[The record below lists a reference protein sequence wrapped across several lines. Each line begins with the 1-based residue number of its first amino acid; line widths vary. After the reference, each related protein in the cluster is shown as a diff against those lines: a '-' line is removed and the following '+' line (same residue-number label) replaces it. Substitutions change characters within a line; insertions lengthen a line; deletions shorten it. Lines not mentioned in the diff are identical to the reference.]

1 MIVLRLPLPAPMPR
15 ASPIPFGTA
24 LTTLPRMSAA
34 VVARAVVARARRAS
48 LALTRARRAR
58 VHAPWSTPPPHAG
71 TWTRGA
77 RAMASA
83 AAPPT
88 LDPADSRFVTELE
101 VLAVR
106 APRRAIGG
114 LMHALKKHT
123 LARPRTRKVVH
134 LPPDGADGEET
145 SLILLDEATCAP
157 GADAETLPRSVRE
170 AVGLSAEVRG
180 EDGGSRDSAKV
191 ELITHVLTLGYDALS
206 AEEALRRVLPS
217 AVTVPTGFETAG
229 TIAHLNLRSP
239 EHDAFRHII
248 GAVLLDKL
256 PSIKTVVNKTGE
268 TGGPFRTFAMEVLA
282 GEGGRTEGPL
292 LSRAT
297 ENGVSY
303 EFDFR
308 NTYWNSRLGTER
320 KRLVDSFTSE
330 DVVLDLCCGV
340 GPIALPAARVA
351 KAAYANDL
359 NPDAVAFLRK
369 NDARHFKTT
378 GVKLAGIT
386 NMNARDCVARM
397 VRFDAAEETEDTVSA
412 SERGSGTEVSRK
424 EQSPPL
430 YRFTQAVM
438 NLPEGSLDLLSC
450 FAGAFD
456 KETWPPQTLPRINA
470 YAFSKSPD
478 PERDVGTRA
487 AAALGLDPTPDAL
500 GDPETVRYRRVRA
513 VAPGKYMML
522 LSFRVPER
530 AAYGAA
536 RQ

>member
-1 MIVLRLPLPAPMPR
+1 
-15 ASPIPFGTA
+15 
-24 LTTLPRMSAA
+24 MSAA
-34 VVARAVVARARRAS
+34 VAVRAVVARARRAS
-48 LALTRARRAR
+48 LALPRARRAR
-58 VHAPWSTPPPHAG
+58 VHAPWSTPPPRAG
-71 TWTRGA
+71 TWTRSA

-88 LDPADSRFVTELE
+88 LDPADGRFVTELE

-106 APRRAIGG
+106 APRREIGG
-114 LMHALKKHT
+114 LMRLLKRHT
-123 LARPRTRKVVH
+123 LTRPRTHKVVH
-134 LPPDGADGEET
+134 LPPEVAGGEET
-145 SLILLDEATCAP
+145 SLILLDESTCAP
-157 GADAETLPRSVRE
+157 GADRNTLPRVVRE
-170 AVGLSAEVRG
+170 AVGLASPDPPADDSET
-180 EDGGSRDSAKV
+180 RDAQSLDTREPSQTTAFS
-191 ELITHVLTLGYDALS
+191 LITHVLTLGYDSLS

-217 AVTVPTGFETAG
+217 DVVVPTGFETAG

-239 EHDAFRHII
+239 EHDDHARLI

-256 PSIKTVVNKTGE
+256 PQIKTVVNKTGE

-282 GEGGRTEGPL
+282 GEGGRFAGPL
-292 LSRAT
+292 VTTAH
-297 ENGVSY
+297 ENGVAY

-308 NTYWNSRLGTER
+308 NVYWNSRLGTER
-320 KRLVDSFTSE
+320 KRLVDSFASE

-351 KAAYANDL
+351 KAAFANDL

-386 NMNARDCVARM
+386 NMNARDCVAAM
-397 VRFDAAEETEDTVSA
+397 VRFDAAEETEDTVSN
-412 SERGSGTEVSRK
+412 SSGPGTEVSRK
-424 EQSPPL
+424 EPAPPL

-450 FAGAFD
+450 FRGAFD
-456 KETWPPQTLPRINA
+456 KETWPPATLPRINA
-470 YAFSKSPD
+470 YAFSKDVD
-478 PERDVGTRA
+478 PERDVATRA
-487 AAALGLDPTPDAL
+487 AAALGLEPTPESL
-500 GDPETVRYRRVRA
+500 GDPGTVHYRRVRA

-530 AAYGAA
+530 AAYEGAGGD
-536 RQ
+536 

>member
-1 MIVLRLPLPAPMPR
+1 
-15 ASPIPFGTA
+15 
-24 LTTLPRMSAA
+24 MSAA
-34 VVARAVVARARRAS
+34 VAVRAVVARVRRAS
-48 LALTRARRAR
+48 LALPRARRAR
-58 VHAPWSTPPPHAG
+58 VHAPWSAPPPHAG
-71 TWTRGA
+71 TWPRGA
-77 RAMASA
+77 RAMASS

-88 LDPADSRFVTELE
+88 LDPADGRFITELE

-106 APRRAIGG
+106 APRREIGG
-114 LMHALKKHT
+114 LMRALKKHT

-134 LPPDGADGEET
+134 LPRDLGAGGEET
-145 SLILLDEATCAP
+145 SLILLDEATCAV

-170 AVGLSAEVRG
+170 AVGLLAGEAGVSGNAE
-180 EDGGSRDSAKV
+180 
-191 ELITHVLTLGYDALS
+191 LTTHVLILGYDALS

-217 AVTVPTGFETAG
+217 DVVTPTGFETAG

-239 EHDAFRHII
+239 EHDAFRHLI
-248 GAVLLDKL
+248 GAVFLDKL
-256 PSIKTVVNKTGE
+256 PQIKTVVNKTGE

-292 LSRAT
+292 VTRVF
-297 ENGVSY
+297 ENGISY
-303 EFDFR
+303 DLDFR
-308 NTYWNSRLGTER
+308 SMYWNSRLGTER
-320 KRLVDSFTSE
+320 KRLVDTFTSE

-359 NPDAVAFLRK
+359 NPDAVAFLRR
-369 NDARHFKTT
+369 NDARHFKRT
-378 GVKLAGIT
+378 GARLAGIS
-386 NMNARDCVARM
+386 NANARDCVARM
-397 VRFDAAEETEDTVSA
+397 VRFRNSPAECEASSVSDVGQETHLRSEGFEERRAATATT
-412 SERGSGTEVSRK
+412 SESSLPELFPRH
-424 EQSPPL
+424 
-430 YRFTQAVM
+430 RFTQAVM
-438 NLPEGSLDLLSC
+438 NLPQGSLDLLSC

-456 KETWPPQTLPRINA
+456 EETWPPQTLPRINA

-478 PERDVGTRA
+478 PERDVGVRA
-487 AAALGLDPTPDAL
+487 AVALGLDPTPDAL

-536 RQ
+536 RE

>member
-1 MIVLRLPLPAPMPR
+1 MLVLVKGAKTRRPR
-15 ASPIPFGTA
+15 RPEPHGPIPFGTA

-34 VVARAVVARARRAS
+34 VVVRAAVARARRAS
-48 LALTRARRAR
+48 LALPRARRAR
-58 VHAPWSTPPPHAG
+58 VHAPWSTPPPRAG

-359 NPDAVAFLRK
+359 NPDAVAFLRR
-369 NDARHFKTT
+369 NDARHFKRT
-378 GVKLAGIT
+378 GARLAGIT
-386 NMNARDCVARM
+386 NMNARDCVAKM
-397 VRFDAAEETEDTVSA
+397 VRLETSSKSSSA
-412 SERGSGTEVSRK
+412 SASDGANGADDSETPVRH
-424 EQSPPL
+424 
-430 YRFTQAVM
+430 RFTQAVM
-438 NLPEGSLDLLSC
+438 NLPQESLDVLSC
-450 FAGAFD
+450 FRGAFD
-456 KETWPPQTLPRINA
+456 EETWPPRALPRINV
-470 YAFSKSPD
+470 YAFSKAPD
-478 PERDVGTRA
+478 PEADVGERA
-487 AAALGLDPTPDAL
+487 AATLGLEPTPDAL
-500 GDPETVRYRRVRA
+500 GDPGTVQYRRVRA
-513 VAPGKYMML
+513 VAPGKHMML

-536 RQ
+536 P

>member
-1 MIVLRLPLPAPMPR
+1 MR
-15 ASPIPFGTA
+15 
-24 LTTLPRMSAA
+24 
-34 VVARAVVARARRAS
+34 
-48 LALTRARRAR
+48 
-58 VHAPWSTPPPHAG
+58 
-71 TWTRGA
+71 
-77 RAMASA
+77 
-83 AAPPT
+83 
-88 LDPADSRFVTELE
+88 
-101 VLAVR
+101 
-106 APRRAIGG
+106 
-114 LMHALKKHT
+114 ALKKHT

-134 LPPDGADGEET
+134 LPRDLGAGGEET
-145 SLILLDEATCAP
+145 SLILLDEATCAV

-170 AVGLSAEVRG
+170 AVGLLAGEAGVSGNAE
-180 EDGGSRDSAKV
+180 
-191 ELITHVLTLGYDALS
+191 LTTHVLILGYDALS

-217 AVTVPTGFETAG
+217 DVVTPTGFETAG

-239 EHDAFRHII
+239 EHDAFRHLI
-248 GAVLLDKL
+248 GAVFLDKL
-256 PSIKTVVNKTGE
+256 PQIKTVVNKTGE

-292 LSRAT
+292 VTRVF

-303 EFDFR
+303 DLDFR
-308 NTYWNSRLGTER
+308 SMYWNSRLGTER
-320 KRLVDSFTSE
+320 KRLVDTFTSE

-359 NPDAVAFLRK
+359 NPDAVAFLRR
-369 NDARHFKTT
+369 NDARHFKRT
-378 GVKLAGIT
+378 GARLAGIS
-386 NMNARDCVARM
+386 NANARDCVARM
-397 VRFDAAEETEDTVSA
+397 VRFRNPAECEASSVSDFGEDTHGSEGFEERRAATDASA
-412 SERGSGTEVSRK
+412 SLPAFPRH
-424 EQSPPL
+424 
-430 YRFTQAVM
+430 RFTQAVM
-438 NLPEGSLDLLSC
+438 NLPQGSLDLLSC

-456 KETWPPQTLPRINA
+456 EETWPPQTLPRINA

-478 PERDVGTRA
+478 PERDVGARA

>member
-1 MIVLRLPLPAPMPR
+1 MA
-15 ASPIPFGTA
+15 
-24 LTTLPRMSAA
+24 
-34 VVARAVVARARRAS
+34 ARRP
-48 LALTRARRAR
+48 RDG
-58 VHAPWSTPPPHAG
+58 VVG
-71 TWTRGA
+71 G
-77 RAMASA
+77 
-83 AAPPT
+83 PPT
-88 LDPADSRFVTELE
+88 LDPADGRFITGLE

-106 APRRAIGG
+106 APRREIGG
-114 LMHALKKHT
+114 LC
-123 LARPRTRKVVH
+123 ARSRNTRWRGRARGKVVH
-134 LPPDGADGEET
+134 LPRDLGAGGEET
-145 SLILLDEATCAP
+145 SLILLDEATCAV

-170 AVGLSAEVRG
+170 AVGLLAGEAGVSGNAE
-180 EDGGSRDSAKV
+180 
-191 ELITHVLTLGYDALS
+191 LTTHVLVLGYDALS

-217 AVTVPTGFETAG
+217 DVVTPTGFETAG

-239 EHDAFRHII
+239 EHDAFRHLI
-248 GAVLLDKL
+248 GAVFLDKL
-256 PSIKTVVNKTGE
+256 PQIKTVVNKTGE

-292 LSRAT
+292 VTRVF

-303 EFDFR
+303 DLDFR
-308 NTYWNSRLGTER
+308 SMYWNSRLGTER
-320 KRLVDSFTSE
+320 KRLVDTFTSE

-359 NPDAVAFLRK
+359 NPDAVAFLRR
-369 NDARHFKTT
+369 NDARHFKRT
-378 GVKLAGIT
+378 GARLAGIS
-386 NMNARDCVARM
+386 NANARDCVARM
-397 VRFDAAEETEDTVSA
+397 VRFRNPAECEASSVSDFGEDTHGSEGFEERRAATDASA
-412 SERGSGTEVSRK
+412 SLPAFPRH
-424 EQSPPL
+424 
-430 YRFTQAVM
+430 RFTQAVM
-438 NLPEGSLDLLSC
+438 NLPQGSLDLLSC

-456 KETWPPQTLPRINA
+456 EETWPPQTLPRINA

-478 PERDVGTRA
+478 PERDVGARA

>member
-48 LALTRARRAR
+48 LALTLARRAR

-83 AAPPT
+83 APPTT

-114 LMHALKKHT
+114 LMPALKKHT

-157 GADAETLPRSVRE
+157 GAEVETLPRSVRE
-170 AVGLSAEVRG
+170 AVGLSPRG
-180 EDGGSRDSAKV
+180 EGCESVDAPKA

-239 EHDAFRHII
+239 EHDAFRHLI

-282 GEGGRTEGPL
+282 GKGGRTEGPL
-292 LSRAT
+292 VTRAL

-303 EFDFR
+303 ELDFR
-308 NTYWNSRLGTER
+308 SMYWNSRLGTER

-330 DVVLDLCCGV
+330 DIVLDLCCGV

-351 KAAYANDL
+351 KAVYANDL
-359 NPDAVAFLRK
+359 NPDAVAFLRR
-369 NDARHFKTT
+369 NDTRHFKRT
-378 GVKLAGIT
+378 GARLAGIT
-386 NMNARDCVARM
+386 NMNARDCVVKM
-397 VRFDAAEETEDTVSA
+397 VRFEMSSEPSA
-412 SERGSGTEVSRK
+412 SDGRMETLGGFAR
-424 EQSPPL
+424 L
-430 YRFTQAVM
+430 RFTQAVM
-438 NLPEGSLDLLSC
+438 NLPQGSLDLLSC
-450 FAGAFD
+450 FRGAFD
-456 KETWPPQTLPRINA
+456 ADTWPPHTLPRINV
-470 YAFSKSPD
+470 YAFSKASD
-478 PERDVGTRA
+478 PEWDVGARA
-487 AAALGLDPTPDAL
+487 AAALGLEPSPDAL
-500 GDPETVRYRRVRA
+500 GDAETVQYRRVRA
-513 VAPGKYMML
+513 VAPGKHMML

-530 AAYGAA
+530 AAYDSSP
-536 RQ
+536 